1 MKLYYLDSARLTE
14 CELKNALEHAEDY
27 RKARFFSLKTD
38 IGKRECLASDI
49 LIKHAVNDFSGISED
64 TVKSGYNES
73 GALIL
78 SGLNLHICLSHT
90 KGHCFLAVSH
100 SPIGIDAEYIRPID
114 HRKLSERF
122 LSDCAKAYINKS
134 TSAEIANERFFEKW
148 TEVEA
153 YFKYAGGDHLDTR
166 ICAPTDKKLTF
177 KLHGCI
183 ITIISDKI
191 SNFDPEIDT
200 VYFKKE

>member
-1 MKLYYLDSARLTE
+1 MKLYYL
-14 CELKNALEHAEDY
+14 NANDLSRSYLNKALNNAEDY
-27 RKARFFSLKTD
+27 RSSRYFALKTD

-64 TVKSGYNES
+64 TVKSGYNEN

-100 SPIGIDAEYIRPID
+100 FPIGIDAEYIRPID
-114 HRKLSERF
+114 HKKLSERF
-122 LSDCAKAYINKS
+122 LSDIAKAYINKS
-134 TSAEIANERFFEKW
+134 PSAEIANERFFEKW
-148 TEVEA
+148 TELEA

-177 KLHGCI
+177 KSHGCM
-183 ITIISDKI
+183 ITIVSDVISK
-191 SNFDPEIDT
+191 FDPETDT
-200 VYFKKE
+200 VTVKE